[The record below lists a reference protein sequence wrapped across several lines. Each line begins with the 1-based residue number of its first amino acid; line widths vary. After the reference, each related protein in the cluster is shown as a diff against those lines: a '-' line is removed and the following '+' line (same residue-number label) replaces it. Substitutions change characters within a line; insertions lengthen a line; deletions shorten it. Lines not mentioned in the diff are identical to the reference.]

1 MNLLMA
7 NIFTIA
13 SLSVLVFA
21 GTTNLLLVQAVTAKP
36 VQIKKQVN
44 QGRQINSQVRIY
56 PANNNLPASRLIAI
70 ESVIKKSSN
79 MQSRNW

>member
-1 MNLLMA
+1 MA

>member
-1 MNLLMA
+1 MA

-56 PANNNLPASRLIAI
+56 TENNNLPASRLIAI